1 MQVAVRSYLAAGMAT
16 VGAGAIA
23 LSPVS
28 PVIPADMHLPSVHV
42 AMPVQLAAAVNPI
55 EAYLELV
62 QNTLTNLSSLGQSV
76 LENPA
81 PILRQIVANQLAN
94 GGALLASLQDAGG
107 QLLENVGTIVPEQL
121 QQALANLA
129 AGNIVGVGQNLVNV
143 IVQPILFPTLTLLPA
158 LQSFLEAPVAN
169 LLAVTQQFTTISA
182 LAGLGALS
190 PLASSINATAQAIQ
204 NVVDSARALDPVGVV
219 SAIVAA
225 PAIVAGGLLNGFGFD
240 GGVLSPGLGLA
251 GALLQIRNVIAQAL
265 GTPAVTTSGL
275 AAADAT
281 TTKAATTVTLSTDSV
296 ATAPQKSAAS
306 KADAETTGGAAATT
320 DATGSGAKEATS
332 DEASTSTTSTTS
344 EATDS
349 KTDASATKDTAA
361 SDDAGTKAGAGST
374 TAKDDTGS
382 TDATSKGDTAN
393 GASAKDD
400 ASATKA
406 DNDGKATSTTST
418 TKKDADGK
426 KDADSKEAAKTAKA
440 GSE

>member
-320 DATGSGAKEATS
+320 DATGSGAKDATS

>member
-265 GTPAVTTSGL
+265 GAPAVTTSGL

>member
-265 GTPAVTTSGL
+265 GAPAVTTSGL

-306 KADAETTGGAAATT
+306 KADAETTGGAAAAT
-320 DATGSGAKEATS
+320 DATGSGAKDATS
-332 DEASTSTTSTTS
+332 DEASTSTTS

-400 ASATKA
+400 ASATKTG
-406 DNDGKATSTTST
+406 NDGKATSTTST

-426 KDADSKEAAKTAKA
+426 KDTDSKEAAKTAKA